1 MFGKKKLQKR
11 INDLE
16 RQIDALWIASHI
28 KVEDNKETMN
38 MNPYHHCL
46 YYRKK
51 TEVDVA
57 EVLCKIIGHLGLELE
72 YKDGKPK
79 RPRTKAGAV
88 LVKNNCGVREVIG

>member
-16 RQIDALWIASHI
+16 RQIDALWNASHI
-28 KVEDNKETMN
+28 KVVNRSKSLN
-38 MNPYHHCL
+38 MNPYMPMH
-46 YYRKK
+46 YYKS

-57 EVLCKIIGHLGLELE
+57 DIVCRIMGHLGLELE

-79 RPRTKAGAV
+79 QPRTKAGAV
-88 LVKNNCGVREVIG
+88 MVKNNCGVREVIG